1 MPETAQAAERVDP
14 PVAFHFAVLFGS
26 TTSEQEAQFRE
37 VSGIESE
44 MDLESV
50 VEGGEN
56 RFVHQL
62 PKAVKHPRLV
72 LKRGISAN
80 GSRLVTWCKKT
91 LERGLAQRIETQVV
105 QVQLLGATSQPL
117 RAWAFDNAYPVKWS
131 FDSLE
136 AKKNEVAIETIEL
149 VYTRVLKMK

>member
-1 MPETAQAAERVDP
+1 MSEPDHVPERFDP
-14 PVAFHFAVLFGS
+14 PIAFHFAVLFGS

-37 VSGIESE
+37 VSGIGSE
-44 MDLESV
+44 MELESV

-72 LKRGISAN
+72 LKRGIAAN
-80 GSRLVTWCKKT
+80 DSRLVTWCKKT
-91 LERGLAQRIETQVV
+91 LEGGLARRIQTQVV

-131 FDSLE
+131 FEPLE

-149 VYTRVLKMK
+149 VYTQVLKTK